1 MKLSIE
7 RANGV
12 LSVPPSKS
20 ALHRRLILNA
30 LAGCFDVPADPCT
43 DVSVTAH
50 GLQSLQ
56 SGATVDLKDCGAALR
71 FLLPVSL
78 LFSGARFTGSPRL
91 SERPIL
97 PLIEVLREHGA
108 SVSNDAL
115 PLTVSGTLRP
125 GDYALDGSVSSQFFS
140 GLLLTLP
147 FLSGDSTLRWTAP
160 PVSAGYISLTERMLK
175 EHGVS
180 VIRTEYGYRIPGG
193 QKPRALSLT
202 VEGDWSCAAPMLIL
216 GAILG
221 SVTVTGL
228 DPNSEQPDRK
238 VLDVL
243 HQCGARVE
251 IFSDSVTVSKGK
263 LTGFKCSGEPAPD
276 LIPALAALAC
286 ASEGDSV
293 LYRLSRLRDK
303 ESDRFSALLALLESL
318 GADFETEGDRAI
330 AIHGQGSIPGGKADV
345 PPDHR
350 MVMAAAL
357 LSAVSAKPV
366 KIGNTNSLSKSYPG
380 FLSDFQKIGG
390 RIHAI

>member
-12 LSVPPSKS
+12 FSAPPSKS

-43 DVSVTAH
+43 DVSVTAN
-50 GLQSLQ
+50 GLRSLQ
-56 SGATVDLKDCGAALR
+56 SGRPVDLRDCGAALR

-78 LFSGARFTGSPRL
+78 LFSGACFTGSPRL

-97 PLIEVLREHGA
+97 PLIEVLRAHGA
-108 SVSNDAL
+108 AVSNDAL
-115 PLTVSGTLRP
+115 PLTVSGALHP

-140 GLLLTLP
+140 GLMLTLP

-180 VIRTEYGYRIPGG
+180 VIRKEYGYRIPGG
-193 QKPRALSLT
+193 QKPRALPLT
-202 VEGDWSCAAPMLIL
+202 VEGDWSCAATMLIL

-228 DPNSEQPDRK
+228 DPISEQPDRT

-243 HQCGARVE
+243 RQCGARVS
-251 IFSDSVTVSKGK
+251 IDGDAVTVSKGK

-276 LIPALAALAC
+276 LIPVLAALAC

-293 LYRLSRLRDK
+293 LYRLDRLRDK
-303 ESDRFSALLALLESL
+303 ESDRFSALIALLGSL
-318 GADFETEGDRAI
+318 GADFETECDQTI
-330 AIHGQGSIPGGKADV
+330 AIHGHGSIPGGNADA

-366 KIGNTNSLSKSYPG
+366 EIGNTNSLSKSYPG

>member
-12 LSVPPSKS
+12 LSAPPSKS

-43 DVSVTAH
+43 DVSVTAN
-50 GLQSLQ
+50 GLRALQ
-56 SGATVDLKDCGAALR
+56 SGKPVDLKDCGAALR

-115 PLTVSGTLRP
+115 PLNVSGTLHP

-147 FLSGDSTLRWTAP
+147 FLSGDSTLLWTSP

-175 EHGVS
+175 EHGIAM
-180 VIRTEYGYRIPGG
+180 IRTEYGCRIPGS
-193 QKPRALSLT
+193 QKPRALPLN

-228 DPNSEQPDRK
+228 DPNSEQPDRT

-243 HQCGARVE
+243 RQCGAQVE
-251 IFSDSVTVSKGK
+251 AFGDSVTVSKGK
-263 LTGFKCSGEPAPD
+263 LIGFRCSGDVAPD

-303 ESDRFSALLALLESL
+303 ESNRFSALTALLGFL
-318 GADFETEGDRAI
+318 GADAETESDHTI
-330 AIHGQGSIPGGKADV
+330 VIHGHGSIPGGKADV

-357 LSAVSAKPV
+357 LSAVSANPV
-366 KIGNTNSLSKSYPG
+366 ELSGMESLDKSYPG
-380 FLSDFQKIGG
+380 FLNDFQMIGG